1 MTREMPDLLKQGEDR
16 MPRTRR
22 SLSLYLIFLSLVV
35 LTWAGGTG
43 VTLAQSKV
51 TLYFFWAHGCPHC
64 LEEKRFLGRLGKEI
78 PGLKVVELELTT
90 SAENRELLRRVAQTV
105 GAELPAVP
113 FTVVGPKFFVG
124 WQGEAVTG
132 AALRQAVMAAA
143 REGWPDVVAALRQAA
158 APGVPRKEERYRLV
172 LPVLGEIDLGK
183 LPLITLT
190 LLLGALDGFNPCA
203 MWALVF
209 LIGLLVG
216 MENRARRWIL
226 GSVFILGSGLVYF
239 LFMAAWLNI
248 FLFLGLIVWIRLG
261 IGLVALAAGVVNLRA
276 WWRNHAGTCPYL
288 GSEQRRSLLEKI
300 RQAVSRRS
308 LWLAAGGV
316 FLLGVAVNLVELF
329 CSLGLPMV
337 YTQILA
343 LNPLPAWA
351 YYGLLALYILVF
363 MLDDLVVFVV
373 SMLTL
378 EYLGVTHRY
387 QRFSHLLGGVV
398 LTAIGLLL
406 ILKPEWLRFA

>member
-1 MTREMPDLLKQGEDR
+1 
-16 MPRTRR
+16 MPRTLRPG
-22 SLSLYLIFLSLVV
+22 LLLVCLLLLPL
-35 LTWAGGTG
+35 LTWAGS
-43 VTLAQSKV
+43 VRAAV
-51 TLYFFWAHGCPHC
+51 PAAPVRVYFFWAHGCPHC
-64 LEEKRFLGRLGKEI
+64 LEEKRFLARLGQEI
-78 PGLKVVELELTT
+78 PALEVVELELT
-90 SAENRELLRRVAQTV
+90 SSPGNRELLRRVSQTL
-105 GAELPAVP
+105 GAELAAVP
-113 FTVVGPKFFVG
+113 FTVVGPRYFVG
-124 WQGEAVTG
+124 WQGEDSTG
-132 AALRQAVMAAA
+132 AALRQAVKAAA
-143 REGWPDVVAALRQAA
+143 REGWPDVVAALRQEV
-158 APGVPRKEERYRLV
+158 APGVAPKEERHRLV
-172 LPVLGEIDLGK
+172 LPVWGEVDLGK

-209 LIGLLVG
+209 LIGLLLG
-216 MENRARRWIL
+216 MESRTRRWVL
-226 GSVFILGSGLVYF
+226 GSVFIFGSGLVYF

-248 FLFLGLIVWIRLG
+248 FLFLGLIVWIRWG
-261 IGLVALAAGVVNLRA
+261 IGLVALAAGAANLRA
-276 WWRNHAGTCPYL
+276 WWRNRTGACPYL
-288 GSEQRRSLLEKI
+288 GSGRRQSLLQRI
-300 RQAVSRRS
+300 QAAVNRQSF
-308 LWLAAGGV
+308 WLAVGGV

-329 CSLGLPMV
+329 CSLGLPVV

-398 LTAIGLLL
+398 LTAIGVLL

>member
-1 MTREMPDLLKQGEDR
+1 
-16 MPRTRR
+16 MPRILPFR
-22 SLSLYLIFLSLVV
+22 LVC
-35 LTWAGGTG
+35 LCLLLLPLLNGAGS
-43 VTLAQSKV
+43 ARAAISPANV
-51 TLYFFWAHGCPHC
+51 TLYLFWAHGCPHC
-64 LEEKRFLGRLGKEI
+64 LEEKRFLSRLGKEI

-143 REGWPDVVAALRQAA
+143 REGWPDVVAPLKEAA
-158 APGVPRKEERYRLV
+158 APPLPQERESPRLL
-172 LPVLGEIDLGK
+172 LPWLGEIDLGR
-183 LPLITLT
+183 LPLLTLT

-203 MWALVF
+203 MWALIF

-216 MENRARRWIL
+216 MENRARRWLL

-261 IGLVALAAGVVNLRA
+261 IGLVALAAGAVNLRA

-398 LTAIGLLL
+398 LTAIGLVL